1 MALMDE
7 VKALLKNT
15 LILGDEIDRLDAA
28 SPLLGSFRELDS
40 VGVMSVVTAIED
52 EFDVEV
58 DDAEISTEV
67 FRSLGSLV
75 EFVEQKTS

>member
-1 MALMDE
+1 MALMEE

-15 LILGDEIDRLDAA
+15 LILGDEIDRLDAD

-75 EFVEQKTS
+75 AFVEQKMS

>member
-1 MALMDE
+1 MALIEE

-15 LILGDEIDRLDAA
+15 LILGDEIDRLDAD

-40 VGVMSVVTAIED
+40 VGVMSVVTAVED

-75 EFVEQKTS
+75 AFVEQKTS

>member
-1 MALMDE
+1 MALIDE
-7 VKALLKNT
+7 VRTLLKNT
-15 LILGDEIDRLDAA
+15 LILGDEIDRLDEG
-28 SPLLGSFRELDS
+28 SRLLGAFRELDS

-67 FRSLGSLV
+67 FESLGSLV
-75 EFVEQKTS
+75 AFVEQKTS